1 MKRLVL
7 ALALL
12 LCAVAPGPAGAATP
26 LPWCGTDV
34 SAFDRGP
41 DPTPAFGV
49 HVIYAFP
56 AGAPDRFAEWAP
68 RLVGDAA
75 TIDAWWRSQDPTRTP
90 RFDLHTF
97 GCDTAFGSLDL
108 SRVPLSASVTD
119 VRSAYARVRQLLATE
134 HAFRQAE
141 KAYLVYFDGPTGQ
154 TGRERICGEADEGR
168 RGLSGMAIV
177 YLDSCGASDGDDV
190 RVIVAA
196 HELMHTLG
204 AVDGRS
210 APNGCASGH
219 VCDGGTDLMTAT
231 LENGPLESR
240 VLDVGRNDYY
250 GHGGSW
256 DDVQD
261 SRFLERLDSPDRTAP
276 GVPTLPDITSDRRG
290 TVRLTWRGATDD
302 VGPVSYRV
310 YRDGV
315 FVEEVTGVV
324 AVFEAPLGSTSVY
337 AVRSVDP
344 VGRMSAAVSL
354 RFTAGLG
361 VVDPDGRLI
370 RDTVPPN
377 PITAV
382 VVRKLRNRVVVS
394 WKAAKDGG
402 GIMGYRVRVGARL
415 TSTVKPLVSLTRA
428 QVSGNLRITPV
439 DQAGN
444 AGPATMIPVRR
455 LR

>member
-12 LCAVAPGPAGAATP
+12 VCVVAPGRANAATP
-26 LPWCGTDV
+26 LPWCGNDL
-34 SAFDRGP
+34 SAFDRS
-41 DPTPAFGV
+41 DPAPAFGV
-49 HVIYAFP
+49 HVIYASP

-68 RLVGDAA
+68 RLVGDVAA
-75 TIDAWWRSQDPTRTP
+75 IDAWWRSQDPTRTP

-97 GCDTAFGSLDL
+97 GCDSAFGSLDL
-108 SRVPLSASVTD
+108 SRVPLSASITD
-119 VRSAYARVRQLLATE
+119 VRGAYTRVRQLLGAE
-134 HAFRQAE
+134 HGFRQAE
-141 KAYLVYFDGPTGQ
+141 KVYLVYFDGPTGQ
-154 TGRERICGEADEGR
+154 TGRGRICGEADEGR

-210 APNGCASGH
+210 APHACSSGH
-219 VCDGGTDLMTAT
+219 VCDGVTDLMTAT
-231 LENGPLESR
+231 LEAGPLESR
-240 VLDVGRNDYY
+240 LLDVGRDDYY
-250 GHGGSW
+250 GHAGSW

-261 SRFLERLDSPDRTAP
+261 SRFLERLDSPDRAAP
-276 GVPTLPDITSDRRG
+276 TVPTLPAITSNRTG
-290 TVRLTWRGATDD
+290 NVRLTWNLATDD

-315 FVEEVTGVV
+315 FADEVTGGL
-324 AVFEAPLGSTSVY
+324 ATFEALPGSTSVY

-361 VVDPDGRLI
+361 IVDPDGRLI
-370 RDTVPPN
+370 RDTVPPAAV
-377 PITAV
+377 TAV
-382 VVRKLRNRVVVS
+382 VVRKLGDRVVVR
-394 WKAAKDGG
+394 WKAARDGG
-402 GIMGYRVRVGARL
+402 GIMGYRVRVGTRL
-415 TSTVKPLVSLTRA
+415 TSTVKPVVSILRT

-439 DQAGN
+439 DLAGN
-444 AGPATMIPVRR
+444 VGPATTIPLRR